1 MLHAGTTVEMTDGK
15 EKLQQIRSNL
25 ENGSVPKATV
35 RELLS
40 WFNAQRRGTNVV
52 NKIRSQLQEIGLKT
66 IPDFEVPH
74 LDVELEF
81 ELTTPDGRE
90 RTDYSD
96 PVPRIGQLDAASN
109 FPKTID
115 RDAKVS
121 EAITIMLMNDF
132 SQLPVMQGRR
142 NPDGYISWETIG
154 VRSYT
159 DGQPEYVREC
169 VEEVSVLDEEE
180 ALFDALPIIAE
191 KQFVLVRGSDESI
204 TGLVTVSDI
213 TMEFNRLAE
222 HFLQIGIIENHV
234 RYIIQNEFKTSE
246 LSQVKDPSDDD
257 REINSVADLTFGEY
271 IRLIEKPD
279 YWSRLDLDLSRK
291 HFCNRL
297 RKVRGIRNDV
307 MHFHPD
313 ALPDE
318 DRRLL
323 KRTVSFIRHLK

>member
-1 MLHAGTTVEMTDGK
+1 MAISK
-15 EKLQQIRSNL
+15 EKLQTVRSEL
-25 ENGSVPKATV
+25 EDGSTPTATV

-40 WFNAQRRGTNVV
+40 WFDAQRRGTNVV
-52 NKIRSQLQEIGLKT
+52 NQIRSELRETGLKT
-66 IPDFEVPH
+66 KPDFEVPH

-81 ELTTPDGRE
+81 AHTTSDGE
-90 RTDYSD
+90 QSPDYSD

-109 FPKTID
+109 FPETID

-132 SQLPVMQGRR
+132 SQLPVMQGSR
-142 NPDGYISWETIG
+142 NPDGYISWEIIG
-154 VRSYT
+154 VESYT
-159 DGQPEYVREC
+159 DGRPEYVREC
-169 VEEVSVLDEEE
+169 MEEVKVLNEEE
-180 ALFDALPIIAE
+180 PLFDALPIIAE
-191 KQFVLVRGSDESI
+191 RQFVLVKGSDESI

-234 RYIIQNEFKTSE
+234 RYLIQKKFEVSE
-246 LSQVKDPSDDD
+246 LKQFKDPSDGS
-257 REINSVADLTFGEY
+257 RKIKSVADLTFGEY
-271 IRLIEKPD
+271 IKLIEKPD
-279 YWSRLDLDLSRK
+279 NWSRLELDLSRK
-291 HFCNRL
+291 RFCDRL
-297 RKVRGIRNDV
+297 RKVRDIRNDV

-323 KRTVSFIRHLK
+323 KRTVRFMRHLT